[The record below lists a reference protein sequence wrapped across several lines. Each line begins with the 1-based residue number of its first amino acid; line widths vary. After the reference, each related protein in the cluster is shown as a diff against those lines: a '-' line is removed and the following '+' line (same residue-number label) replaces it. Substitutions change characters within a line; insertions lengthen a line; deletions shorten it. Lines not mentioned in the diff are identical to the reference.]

1 MKTNLFQKFLLLLL
15 AVGVISI
22 ASCKDDDPTPLTLA
36 SLMAG
41 SIDLNGATAATNVP
55 INSNIVATFS
65 ADVDM
70 TTATTSTITLS
81 AGSTN
86 VTLGITTSGST
97 VTLDPNNDLWGGAEF
112 TLTFN
117 GLKSTDGEVMT
128 TKTVTFKTAGIG
140 LSTPPQASSQ
150 VLYLQLNGDITD
162 ITGNATQSYAQV
174 SYTADRF
181 GYAGGAAIFNGA
193 TSAGN
198 GDIVELSGSQFV
210 TPSTTISVWFKAA
223 LDDYTAGSKIMFGIA
238 TERGYFM
245 EMGGEMNWMKFA
257 TSHMVSPDPNN
268 HYFGTAWTDP
278 NGDGQ
283 TNEQVLYDY
292 NGSIQNL
299 VKDNW
304 HQLVMTH
311 DAASSVKTIYVDGVK
326 VMQVDLDVNA
336 TEWGLK
342 DLKIADKADGTGEA
356 IAGIDP
362 KLTLGF
368 MCSRNNTA
376 TGWSNYAEATNT
388 FKGALDDFRIFNKA
402 LTESEVTTFYNAE
415 KP

>member
-1 MKTNLFQKFLLLLL
+1 MSRHKYINTGKCIWC
-15 AVGVISI
+15 GRTES
-22 ASCKDDDPTPLTLA
+22 D
-36 SLMAG
+36 
-41 SIDLNGATAATNVP
+41 GATFYDKPHIVP
-55 INSNIVATFS
+55 HGLGGQEIGV
-65 ADVDM
+65 DVC
-70 TTATTSTITLS
+70 
-81 AGSTN
+81 
-86 VTLGITTSGST
+86 
-97 VTLDPNNDLWGGAEF
+97 
-112 TLTFN
+112 
-117 GLKSTDGEVMT
+117 
-128 TKTVTFKTAGIG
+128 
-140 LSTPPQASSQ
+140 
-150 VLYLQLNGDITD
+150 
-162 ITGNATQSYAQV
+162 
-174 SYTADRF
+174 
-181 GYAGGAAIFNGA
+181 
-193 TSAGN
+193 
-198 GDIVELSGSQFV
+198 
-210 TPSTTISVWFKAA
+210 
-223 LDDYTAGSKIMFGIA
+223 DDC
-238 TERGYFM
+238 
-245 EMGGEMNWMKFA
+245 
-257 TSHMVSPDPNN
+257 N

-304 HQLVMTH
+304 HQLVMTF

-402 LTESEVTTFYNAE
+402 LTESEVATFYNAE